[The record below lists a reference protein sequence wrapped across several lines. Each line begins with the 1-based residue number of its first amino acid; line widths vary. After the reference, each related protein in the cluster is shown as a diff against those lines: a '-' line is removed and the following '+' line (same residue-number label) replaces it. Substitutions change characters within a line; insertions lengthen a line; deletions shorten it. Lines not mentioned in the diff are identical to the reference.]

1 MLQMYKVFFDGRTV
15 FFTDEFEKY
24 YQSHN
29 GLFVRYLNEIQL
41 AYVMELFRNVREI
54 HNVFIIHPDLEQTFK
69 AFRSFFREMEAA
81 GGLVFDDRGRVLV
94 IHRRGKWDLPKGKLE
109 QGEDPETTAVREVEE
124 ECGITSPRPRQL
136 LHVTFHSYNLEGVMI
151 LKKTYWYHMD
161 HPGDEKLVPQTHE
174 DITEVRWMAPGDLG
188 QVVDNT
194 YGSIIEVLEAGK
206 LL

>member
-1 MLQMYKVFFDGRTV
+1 MYKVFFDGRKV
-15 FFTDEFEKY
+15 IFTDAFEKY

-41 AYVMELFRNVREI
+41 AYVMELFRNVQEI
-54 HNVFIIHPDLEQTFK
+54 RNVFIIHPDVEESFQ

-81 GGLVFDDRGRVLV
+81 GGLVFDQRGRVLV
-94 IHRRGKWDLPKGKLE
+94 IHRRGKWDLPKGKVE
-109 QGEDPETTAVREVEE
+109 QGEDSKKAAVREVEE
-124 ECGITSPRPRQL
+124 ECGITSPRAHEL
-136 LHVTFHSYNLEGVMI
+136 LHVTYHSYNLEGVMI
-151 LKKTYWYHMD
+151 LKKTYWYRMD

-174 DITEVRWMAPGDLG
+174 DITRVRWMDPADLQ
-188 QVVDNT
+188 QVTSNT